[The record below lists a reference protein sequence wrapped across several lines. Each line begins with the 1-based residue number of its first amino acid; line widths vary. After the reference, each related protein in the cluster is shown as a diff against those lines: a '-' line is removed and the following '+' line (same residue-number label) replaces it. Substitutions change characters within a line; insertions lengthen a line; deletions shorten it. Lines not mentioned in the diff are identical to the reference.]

1 FQDFGKYATS
11 AGENISYGDVS
22 REYSEE
28 EVISSAKR
36 GGADGFI
43 EKLPAGYETPLTRMF
58 EEDGIEPS
66 GGEWQKLSVSR
77 AFYKESDILILD
89 EPTASLDA
97 IAEQQVFNR
106 FSELSKDKITVFVSH
121 RLSSATAADKIVV
134 LKDGEIVELGKHS
147 ELIEKGGEYAR
158 LFNTQAERYVTK

>member
-1 FQDFGKYATS
+1 
-11 AGENISYGDVS
+11 
-22 REYSEE
+22 
-28 EVISSAKR
+28 
-36 GGADGFI
+36 
-43 EKLPAGYETPLTRMF
+43 M
-58 EEDGIEPS
+58 
-66 GGEWQKLSVSR
+66 
-77 AFYKESDILILD
+77 
-89 EPTASLDA
+89 
-97 IAEQQVFNR
+97 FNR